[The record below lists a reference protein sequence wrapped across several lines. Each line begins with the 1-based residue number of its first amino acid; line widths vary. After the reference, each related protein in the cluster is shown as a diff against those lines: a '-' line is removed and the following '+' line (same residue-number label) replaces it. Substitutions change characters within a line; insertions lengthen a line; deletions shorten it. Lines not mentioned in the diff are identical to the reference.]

1 MTIDDEET
9 VISVLAQLGITPAKI
24 NYPSGREVIV
34 GLDSRIK
41 RSYVRNRKLYKNNLV
56 AYLSAPETSA

>member
-24 NYPSGREVIV
+24 SYPSGREVVCLNQNTKRRYICR
-34 GLDSRIK
+34 SRQ
-41 RSYVRNRKLYKNNLV
+41 YKNNNL
-56 AYLSAPETSA
+56 AYFPLPNNSA